1 MTNNQSYLRTLIALN
16 MGKHLGTGVGAKKA
30 NKGSGGGA
38 GRQHFHPFLSRKPA
52 LYAESCGYLILK
64 YG

>member
-1 MTNNQSYLRTLIALN
+1 

-38 GRQHFHPFLSRKPA
+38 GRQHFHPFLSREPA
-52 LYAESCGYLILK
+52 LCAESCGYLILK
-64 YG
+64 YE